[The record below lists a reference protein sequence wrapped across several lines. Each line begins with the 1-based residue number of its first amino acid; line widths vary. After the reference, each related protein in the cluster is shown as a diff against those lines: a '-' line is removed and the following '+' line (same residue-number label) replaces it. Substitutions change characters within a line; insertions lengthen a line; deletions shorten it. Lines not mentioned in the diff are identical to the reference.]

1 MGPVSVQPRSV
12 FASQR
17 GSQTG
22 GRYSELFAGDGDGD
36 EPLGERRFFS
46 NSGRLSIEEPAE
58 GEEMPLF
65 QSARGFD
72 DNAQFDFSGA
82 PVRSSFGWSRFG
94 DRSGEE
100 IDSIM

>member
-1 MGPVSVQPRSV
+1 M
-12 FASQR
+12 
-17 GSQTG
+17 
-22 GRYSELFAGDGDGD
+22 
-36 EPLGERRFFS
+36 
-46 NSGRLSIEEPAE
+46 EEPAE